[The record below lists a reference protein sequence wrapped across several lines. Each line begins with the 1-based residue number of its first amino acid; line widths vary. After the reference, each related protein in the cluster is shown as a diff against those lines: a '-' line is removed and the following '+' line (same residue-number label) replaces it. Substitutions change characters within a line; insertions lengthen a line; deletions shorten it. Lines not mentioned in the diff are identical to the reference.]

1 MRQLLQEICTALLTP
16 RHFLAIHLGLEWKLL
31 CVLLEFKKKREG
43 KRKPSLCHMTNTNIF
58 KRQDEL
64 QVF

>member
-1 MRQLLQEICTALLTP
+1 MEIIMCAP
-16 RHFLAIHLGLEWKLL
+16 GIQ
-31 CVLLEFKKKREG
+31 KKKRVG